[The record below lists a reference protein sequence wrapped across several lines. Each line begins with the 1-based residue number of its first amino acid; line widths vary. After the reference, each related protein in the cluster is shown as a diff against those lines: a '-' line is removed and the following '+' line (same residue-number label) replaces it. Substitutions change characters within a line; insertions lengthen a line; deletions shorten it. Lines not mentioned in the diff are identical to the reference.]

1 MSSRQKHVRKSTR
14 RYARERSRRLV
25 MESLEARLSPA
36 VYLVPADGSLP
47 SVITLADNNSD
58 AKNTIDLS
66 PGSYAGGLVID
77 GGADRDAVD
86 RRSGSVSII
95 LLMYVPF
102 MQERARDGILCTIN
116 ENCSGL
122 C

>member
-14 RYARERSRRLV
+14 RSARERSRRLV

-77 GGADRDAVD
+77 GERGQ
-86 RRSGSVSII
+86 RRCRSSVRQCQHNII
-95 LLMYVPF
+95 DV
-102 MQERARDGILCTIN
+102 RTIHARKGTPWYFVHHK
-116 ENCSGL
+116 
-122 C
+122 